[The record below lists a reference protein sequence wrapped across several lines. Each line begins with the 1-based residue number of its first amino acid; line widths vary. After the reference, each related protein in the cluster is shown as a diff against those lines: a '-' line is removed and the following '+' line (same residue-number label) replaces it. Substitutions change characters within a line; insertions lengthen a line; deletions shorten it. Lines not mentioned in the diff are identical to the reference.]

1 MSIKG
6 RDIII
11 YILENHMED
20 SEIDF
25 SGFFMDVDEAAVKL
39 GVGQTTV
46 KSYYMLGLLKGVE
59 IGGNLYFPKDSKI
72 GGN

>member
-1 MSIKG
+1 MSITG

-11 YILENHMED
+11 YILENRLED

-25 SGFFMDVDEAAVKL
+25 SGFFMNVDEAAVNY
-39 GVGQTTV
+39 GVGPTTI
-46 KSYYMLGLLKGVE
+46 KTWYTLGLLKGVE
-59 IGGNLYFPKDSKI
+59 IGGDLYFPKDSKI